1 DGGGVGRVAR
11 VHSQRSDGLDHPAA
25 GAVSAAF
32 ELALLAMVALVA
44 WTAARRPDPRTLVLA
59 SLTAVAAFAALG
71 KVLSP
76 QFLIWTLP
84 LGALAFAWGERA
96 LAAAVAAA
104 TALTLVEFPVRY
116 FDLVARKPF
125 PSAVVAVRDLCL
137 LAVLGLSLRALG
149 RA

>member
-1 DGGGVGRVAR
+1 
-11 VHSQRSDGLDHPAA
+11 
-25 GAVSAAF
+25 
-32 ELALLAMVALVA
+32 M
-44 WTAARRPDPRTLVLA
+44 LA

-149 RA
+149 RAQAPGTSIWRMPLARPSAPASTSTALSHGSSVEVSKRTWV